1 MAVVILEGKKDDINE
16 EVIFARDSD
25 DYPMYPKGQA
35 FNWTWDRHLSIIILL
50 NFSKRRGLKLLFA
63 LAKGT
68 VLSQICSTRKWNNP
82 HIIIFILYI
91 L

>member
-35 FNWTWDRHLSIIILL
+35 FN
-50 NFSKRRGLKLLFA
+50 
-63 LAKGT
+63 
-68 VLSQICSTRKWNNP
+68 
-82 HIIIFILYI
+82 
-91 L
+91 

>member
-25 DYPMYPKGQA
+25 DYPMFYMFLTQ
-35 FNWTWDRHLSIIILL
+35 FQR
-50 NFSKRRGLKLLFA
+50 
-63 LAKGT
+63 
-68 VLSQICSTRKWNNP
+68 
-82 HIIIFILYI
+82 LYQ